1 MPHAVKN
8 QCDHLVEVYGP
19 AIVEILSRDIDPKD
33 VCTLM
38 QLCNSQETGTAHCSK
53 VIWRGGQNFP
63 TNLEQKHYNFQ

>member
-38 QLCNSQETGTAHCSK
+38 QLCNSQETGT
-53 VIWRGGQNFP
+53 VIFNAYH
-63 TNLEQKHYNFQ
+63 TH

>member
-38 QLCNSQETGTAHCSK
+38 QLCNSQETGTYS
-53 VIWRGGQNFP
+53 I
-63 TNLEQKHYNFQ
+63 FQGISLQCLLKKMKS